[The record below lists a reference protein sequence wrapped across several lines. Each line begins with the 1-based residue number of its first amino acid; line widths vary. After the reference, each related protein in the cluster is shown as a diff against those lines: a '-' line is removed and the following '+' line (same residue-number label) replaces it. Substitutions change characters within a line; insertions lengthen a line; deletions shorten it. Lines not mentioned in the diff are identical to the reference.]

1 MKNTNKE
8 VQLLYIQLYGSIIF
22 IIAIFISII
31 LTYNNILKQT
41 QNRQLFKNKNE
52 NNITLTNRIILT
64 ILTIIFTYIN
74 YEFYII
80 SKQKSKG
87 TLQLEELIA
96 SIFTLIASFI
106 LLYTTTESIKNN
118 TQTNN
123 TDTPLI

>member
-52 NNITLTNRIILT
+52 NAITLTNRIILT